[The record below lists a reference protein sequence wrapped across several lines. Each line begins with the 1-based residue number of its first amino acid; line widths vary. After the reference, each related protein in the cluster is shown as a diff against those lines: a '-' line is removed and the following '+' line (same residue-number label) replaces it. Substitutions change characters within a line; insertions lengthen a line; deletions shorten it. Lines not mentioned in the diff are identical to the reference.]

1 MRAMR
6 TDRQANDVSLANV
19 VRGPVAA
26 PLPPFGAEA
35 AWTLYMSNPAV
46 AEHVDLVATRVARL
60 DPRVATRKA
69 GFDTMPIDDILSY
82 PGLNRSRQQLVR
94 EIATRMLVTGTAF
107 ILLTGRHDRPP
118 LALDV
123 IDPAI
128 VGCAHGPDGWPTFY
142 RLRGDPGLTF
152 GRVVLTRSNLGYVN
166 PGIGELVP
174 VLEMAGNANGL
185 GLSRLAAIWPLL
197 AGPLAGD
204 DVALRAAL
212 RRRLEIP
219 HAFAPGDPSPGA
231 VAAGN
236 ALHHDVVLPL
246 FTCIYAALA
255 RAFSDRWNEDIRI
268 EADTASGRL
277 ATERDGTPGSR
288 AEPG

>member
-1 MRAMR
+1 MRAIR
-6 TDRQANDVSLANV
+6 SDSQAKDVSLPSV
-19 VRGPVAA
+19 VRGPVVA
-26 PLPPFGAEA
+26 PSPPFAPDA
-35 AWTLYMSNPAV
+35 AWALYMSHHAV

-60 DPRVATRKA
+60 APRVAARKS
-69 GFDTMPIDDILSY
+69 GFDTTPVEDILSH

-94 EIATRMLVTGTAF
+94 EVATRMLVTGTGF
-107 ILLTGRHDRPP
+107 ILLTGRQDRPP

-128 VGCAHGPDGWPTFY
+128 VGCAHGPDGWPTWY

-152 GRVVLTRSNLGYVN
+152 GRVVLTRSNLGFVN

-174 VLEMAGNANGL
+174 VLEMAGNVNGL
-185 GLSRLAAIWPLL
+185 GLSRLTAIWPLL
-197 AGPLAGD
+197 TSVAHGD
-204 DVALRAAL
+204 PSTLCAAL

-219 HAFAPGDPSPGA
+219 QTFAPGDPSPGA
-231 VAAGN
+231 AAARD
-236 ALHHDVVLPL
+236 ALHHDIVLPI

-268 EADTASGRL
+268 VPEDAAPPPSAAG
-277 ATERDGTPGSR
+277 
-288 AEPG
+288 